1 MVMEFKLMTTT
12 KVMNKID
19 RVKELIIQEVKS
31 LSEMYEDSVFD
42 LTEFNET
49 VNKTDNLDELD
60 DYVTDYLYS
69 KEILEKEYE
78 VADFWKYIYR
88 EVAGLN

>member
-1 MVMEFKLMTTT
+1 MEFKLMTTT

>member
-1 MVMEFKLMTTT
+1 MT
-12 KVMNKID
+12 KID
-19 RVKELIIQEVKS
+19 KVKELIIQEVKS
-31 LSEMYEDSVFD
+31 LSEMYEDSVYD

-49 VNKTDNLDELD
+49 VNKIDDLDKLD

-69 KEILEKEYE
+69 EEILEKEYE
-78 VADFWKYIYR
+78 VADFWKYIFR

>member
-1 MVMEFKLMTTT
+1 MEKL
-12 KVMNKID
+12 D
-19 RVKELIIQEVKS
+19 RIKELIIKEVKS

-49 VNKTDNLDELD
+49 VNKIDDLDKLD

-69 KEILEKEYE
+69 EEILEKEYE
-78 VADFWKYIYR
+78 VGDFWKYIFK

>member
-1 MVMEFKLMTTT
+1 MT
-12 KVMNKID
+12 KID
-19 RVKELIIQEVKS
+19 KVKELVIKEVES
-31 LSEMYEDSVFD
+31 FNTNYDYLDLD
-42 LTEFNET
+42 LTEFINT
-49 VNKTDNLDELD
+49 VNKTDDLDKLD

-69 KEILEKEYE
+69 EEILEKEYE

>member
-1 MVMEFKLMTTT
+1 MVMEKL
-12 KVMNKID
+12 D
-19 RVKELIIQEVKS
+19 RIKELIIETVES
-31 LSEMYEDSVFD
+31 YNVTYSEYLNLD
-42 LTEFNET
+42 LTEFIET

-69 KEILEKEYE
+69 ENILEKEYE
-78 VADFWKYIYR
+78 VGDFWKYIYK